1 MGGGWQEHIRSQ
13 LVRICSARRAG
24 DEFIRGPEESIK
36 KAQFLTNNLLLL
48 QSLFIAGEVEEE
60 EEGELEDRDK
70 GVRACIDI
78 RLII

>member
-13 LVRICSARRAG
+13 LARICSARRAG

-60 EEGELEDRDK
+60 EEEDKDK
-70 GVRACIDI
+70 GVRACKDI